1 MFCSLT
7 SPVIPTPKHEVLNE
21 PPRLHHAARRC
32 GDVAARGPGQQPGK
46 VPTIAFLGG
55 PTASA
60 AGQWVEI
67 PASILLRAD
76 RVIE

>member
-32 GDVAARGPGQQPGK
+32 GDVA
-46 VPTIAFLGG
+46 
-55 PTASA
+55 SA